1 MRVSPLTILVA
12 SVAFITTAHAS
23 FADWDADEFDAR
35 GVGSAFNPDDED
47 FVLRSYGFADEDDY
61 ASRDLDD
68 EESHFYAR
76 EWEDGEDLFRSFDDE
91 WDLDYSLRDMG
102 VEDNQE
108 MFERAMADMDSASE
122 LALRGEIVMRELE
135 EDEMEIQRRQIE
147 KAQKTLSGMTPP
159 AVPAPSAIP
168 PSTPGGVPKVHW
180 KLAPVNCKAVTNPGF
195 VQALEA
201 PIGQAEKQKNTT
213 AISAAK
219 TRLAERKE
227 LQKRLV
233 WALLMQGRV
242 LN

>member
-1 MRVSPLTILVA
+1 
-12 SVAFITTAHAS
+12 
-23 FADWDADEFDAR
+23 
-35 GVGSAFNPDDED
+35 
-47 FVLRSYGFADEDDY
+47 
-61 ASRDLDD
+61 
-68 EESHFYAR
+68 
-76 EWEDGEDLFRSFDDE
+76 
-91 WDLDYSLRDMG
+91 MG

-108 MFERAMADMDSASE
+108 MFERAVADMDSASE
-122 LALRGEIVMRELE
+122 LALRGFIGEDDGLAEIVMRELE

-180 KLAPVNCKAVTNPGF
+180 KLAPVNCKAVTKYLHTYHK
-195 VQALEA
+195 VRASYKRWKLRLDK
-201 PIGQAEKQKNTT
+201 AEKQKNTT

-242 LN
+242 L